1 MVFADMIK
9 LRTLRWRDYPGLA
22 WKACCDHR
30 VPYKGRKQSRKARGA
45 RIAARLEGP
54 RNAGSLRDLKRPRE
68 CVLQDSNLPK
78 DAALTGA
85 SISGFK
91 TSRSGT

>member
-30 VPYKGRKQSRKARGA
+30 VPYKGRKQSRKASER
-45 RIAARLEGP
+45 E
-54 RNAGSLRDLKRPRE
+54 NQSTQEEEEEQKR
-68 CVLQDSNLPK
+68 VL
-78 DAALTGA
+78 G
-85 SISGFK
+85 
-91 TSRSGT
+91 TSKCIRTPLSHC